1 MIKTINMQ
9 DMRHMNLFA
18 RITRVDTRFSFSY
31 NDTLMFCVPK
41 AKLSQALGK
50 NAENLRKL
58 SGILKKRIRVVV
70 KPRGIEDIE
79 FFIKSIV
86 APVEFNGL
94 EIKGDEVVLTA
105 GSQSK
110 AALLGRNK
118 RRLIEMKGIVKDFF
132 SKEFRIV

>member
-1 MIKTINMQ
+1 
-9 DMRHMNLFA
+9 MRHMALFA
-18 RITRVDTRFSFSY
+18 KITRVDTRFYFSY
-31 NDTLMFCVPK
+31 NETLMFCVPK

-58 SGILKKRIRVVV
+58 SGILKKRIRVLV
-70 KPRGIEDIE
+70 KPRGDEDIE
-79 FFIKSIV
+79 SFIKAIV

-94 EIKGDEVVLTA
+94 EVKGDEVILTA

-132 SKEFRIV
+132 GKDYRVV